1 MERTNWFK
9 DATIYQIYPRSFC
22 DSNGDGIG
30 DLQGIISKLDYIKDL
45 GVDCVW
51 LSPVYK
57 SPNDDNGYDISDY
70 RDIMDEFGT
79 LSDWDDLVAGI
90 HARGMKLVMDL
101 VSNHT
106 SDEHKWFEEAKSS
119 RDNPY
124 HDYYF
129 FREGKGKDKKK
140 VPNNWTSRFGGTAW
154 EYNEE
159 TDEYYLH
166 LFTKKQ
172 PDLNWDN
179 PKVRQE
185 IQDIV
190 KFWLDRGC
198 DGFRCDVITYIS
210 KKKGLPNGKPNV
222 FLLGDENFTHGPH
235 IHEYLKELH
244 DNVLVNY
251 DYMMVGEG
259 PGMDL
264 KHAKIYTAPES
275 KELDMI
281 FTFEHVNVDTYFQAL
296 PRKFNLVR
304 LKKIFERYQK
314 GLHNVGWN
322 SLYFEN
328 HDQPRSI
335 SRFVGKYGDKRDY
348 AAKMLAVALYMMQG
362 TAFVYEGQEIGM
374 ANYPWKKPEEM
385 QDVLFTYIN
394 AVIDKIK
401 IVPWAKKIAF
411 KVMKTRARDNGRTPM
426 QWNDGENAGFTTGKP
441 WIAINPDYVDYN
453 AEKEARDPDSV
464 LSFYKQLI
472 RYRKGNEVVINGD
485 FKQYYPKSKDIF
497 CYEREYKGKRLFIIT
512 NFKNKEVE
520 FRLPEEVSYTTCKVG
535 LSNYK
540 EDTVLKD
547 MILKPYEAIIFELE

>member
-22 DSNGDGIG
+22 DGNGDGIG
-30 DLQGIISKLDYIKDL
+30 DLRGIISKLDYIKSL

-79 LSDWDDLVAGI
+79 LADWDELVKGL
-90 HARGMKLVMDL
+90 HDRGMKLVMDL

-106 SDEHKWFEEAKSS
+106 SDEHKWFEEAKKSKDS
-119 RDNPY
+119 PY

-129 FREGKGKDKKK
+129 FREGKGKNKKK
-140 VPNNWTSRFGGTAW
+140 KPNNWTSRFGGTAW
-154 EYNEE
+154 EYNKE

-198 DGFRCDVITYIS
+198 DGFRCDVITYVS
-210 KKKGLPNGKPNV
+210 KKAGLPDGKPNV
-222 FLLGDENFTHGPH
+222 FLQGDENFTHGPH
-235 IHEYLKELH
+235 IHEYLKEMH

-251 DYMMVGEG
+251 DYMIVGEG

-264 KHAKIYTAPES
+264 EHAKIYTAPENG
-275 KELDMI
+275 ELDMV

-296 PRKFNLVR
+296 PRKFSLPR
-304 LKKIFERYQK
+304 LKKVFDRYQK
-314 GLHNVGWN
+314 GLHGIGWN

-335 SRFVGKYGDKRDY
+335 SRFVGDYGDKRAE

-362 TAFVYEGQEIGM
+362 TAFVFEGQEIGM
-374 ANYPWKKPEEM
+374 CNYPWKKPEEM
-385 QDVLFTYIN
+385 QDVLLSYIC
-394 AVIDKIK
+394 AVVDKIK
-401 IVPWAKKIAF
+401 IVPWAKKIVF
-411 KVMKTRARDNGRTPM
+411 NVMKTRARDNGRTPM
-426 QWNDGENAGFTTGKP
+426 QWTDGKNGGFSDVAP
-441 WIAINPDYVDYN
+441 WIVVNPDYTEINV
-453 AEKEARDPDSV
+453 AKQEADPDSV
-464 LSFYKQLI
+464 LSFYKELI
-472 RYRKGNEVVINGD
+472 KYRKGNEVVINGD

-497 CYEREYKGKRLFIIT
+497 CYERAYEGKRLFIIT

-520 FRLPEEVSYTTCKVG
+520 FKLPDGVSYTVG
-535 LSNYK
+535 KTALHNYK
-540 EDTVLKD
+540 EERVLKD
-547 MILKPYEAIIFELE
+547 MTLKPYEAIVFELE

>member
-159 TDEYYLH
+159 IDEYYLH

-172 PDLNWDN
+172 PDLN
-179 PKVRQE
+179 
-185 IQDIV
+185 
-190 KFWLDRGC
+190 
-198 DGFRCDVITYIS
+198 
-210 KKKGLPNGKPNV
+210 
-222 FLLGDENFTHGPH
+222 
-235 IHEYLKELH
+235 
-244 DNVLVNY
+244 
-251 DYMMVGEG
+251 
-259 PGMDL
+259 
-264 KHAKIYTAPES
+264 
-275 KELDMI
+275 
-281 FTFEHVNVDTYFQAL
+281 
-296 PRKFNLVR
+296 
-304 LKKIFERYQK
+304 
-314 GLHNVGWN
+314 
-322 SLYFEN
+322 
-328 HDQPRSI
+328 
-335 SRFVGKYGDKRDY
+335 
-348 AAKMLAVALYMMQG
+348 
-362 TAFVYEGQEIGM
+362 
-374 ANYPWKKPEEM
+374 
-385 QDVLFTYIN
+385 
-394 AVIDKIK
+394 
-401 IVPWAKKIAF
+401 
-411 KVMKTRARDNGRTPM
+411 
-426 QWNDGENAGFTTGKP
+426 
-441 WIAINPDYVDYN
+441 
-453 AEKEARDPDSV
+453 
-464 LSFYKQLI
+464 
-472 RYRKGNEVVINGD
+472 
-485 FKQYYPKSKDIF
+485 
-497 CYEREYKGKRLFIIT
+497 
-512 NFKNKEVE
+512 
-520 FRLPEEVSYTTCKVG
+520 
-535 LSNYK
+535 
-540 EDTVLKD
+540 
-547 MILKPYEAIIFELE
+547 